1 MKVDSSG
8 IDKAA
13 LCQVL
18 AAYGVEVERLAFIP
32 RGDESYCYVA
42 EAVDGARHF
51 VKVLEG
57 WPDKL
62 ATRYKIAHRL
72 LAQCGH
78 EYVVAPRATERGEFL
93 SRLGTRAVAVFDYVD
108 GSVLGPDEG
117 VDNEWES
124 IAAMMASLH
133 SSADSFALSSLP
145 REQFDVW
152 LRDWLMRVLAAADD
166 AAVPEG
172 GYRRRAKDLI
182 SDHRDDVVATLEWLE
197 RLAKRAREIEWEP
210 ALTHGDFTP
219 ENLIRDEQGGL
230 YLFDWCK
237 LGVAPPERDLV
248 NFVGERFE
256 SFLAIYMRNCARP
269 PSLHLDLFAY
279 YRCLLLLWAITDYG
293 SWILLEEAPIEDKEA
308 AWRALSRLFP
318 IDYAGM
324 QEEVRSL
331 GEVIDRML

>member
-1 MKVDSSG
+1 MKVDSPD
-8 IDKAA
+8 IDKTA

-18 AAYGVEVERLAFIP
+18 AAYGLEVERLAFIP

-42 EAVDGARHF
+42 EAEGGARHF

-62 ATRYKIAHRL
+62 ATRYRVAHRL
-72 LAQCGH
+72 LTQCGH
-78 EYVVAPRATERGEFL
+78 AYVVAPRVTKRGELL
-93 SRLGTRAVAVFDYVD
+93 SRLGTRAVAVFDYVA
-108 GSVLGPDEG
+108 GSVLGPNGGTD
-117 VDNEWES
+117 DEWES
-124 IAAMMASLH
+124 TAAMMASLH
-133 SSADSFALSSLP
+133 ASVDTLALSSLP

-152 LRDWLMRVLAAADD
+152 LRDWLIRVLAAVDD

-172 GYRRRAKDLI
+172 TYRRRAKRLI
-182 SDHRDDVVATLEWLE
+182 SDHRYDVVATLEWLE
-197 RLAKRAREIEWEP
+197 RLAKRARAIEWEP

-219 ENLIRDEQGGL
+219 ENLIRDEQGRL
-230 YLFDWCK
+230 HLFDWSK
-237 LGVAPPERDLV
+237 LGVGPPERDLV

-256 SFLAIYMRNCARP
+256 SFLATYVWNCALP
-269 PSLHLDLFAY
+269 PNLHLGLFAY

-293 SWILLEEAPIEDKEA
+293 SWILLEEAAPEDEEE

-318 IDYAGM
+318 IDHADM

-331 GEVIDRML
+331 GEVIDRVL